1 MRRMPSFLMFL
12 TIASVLAPAVAL
24 AQPPVVS
31 EPTSTAKFSGATT
44 GNGRGF
50 GAGTVALFDPNGY
63 TVPNLLATWGD
74 SAGRFHVDGIF
85 GFDHTGTSTLDF
97 GARGWY
103 HVHAAPAADFSLGLG
118 LALVT
123 WYGAVPVPP
132 APTPAA
138 SRQWDF
144 EMDIGAQMRV
154 FVVPNVALL
163 VGLGLGLYVP
173 DHGDSTIRLSGNI
186 MNSVGLAYYFL

>member
-1 MRRMPSFLMFL
+1 MFL
-12 TIASVLAPAVAL
+12 TIASTLAPALAL
-24 AQPPVVS
+24 AQVPVVA
-31 EPTSTAKFSGATT
+31 EPTSTARVTGATT
-44 GNGRGF
+44 GSGRGL
-50 GAGTVALFDPNGY
+50 GIGTVALFDPHGY

-74 SAGRFHVDGIF
+74 PAGRFHVDGIF
-85 GFDHTGTSTLDF
+85 GLDHTSATALDF

-103 HVHAAPAADFSLGLG
+103 HIHAASSADLSVGAG

-123 WYGAVPVPP
+123 WRNAPP
-132 APTPAA
+132 PSTLVAG

-163 VGLGLGLYVP
+163 AGLGLGLYIP
-173 DHGDSTIRLSGNI
+173 DTGSATIRLSGNI

>member
-1 MRRMPSFLMFL
+1 MFL

-44 GNGRGF
+44 GSGRGF
-50 GAGTVALFDPNGY
+50 GVGVVALFDPSNH

-74 SAGRFHVDGIF
+74 SGGRFHVDGIF
-85 GFDHTGTSTLDF
+85 GFDHTDTTTLDF

-103 HVHAAPAADFSLGLG
+103 HVHAASSADLSAGLG

-123 WYGAVPVPP
+123 WKNGLPGTATPP
-132 APTPAA
+132 AG

-163 VGLGLGLYVP
+163 VGLGLGLYIP
-173 DHGDSTIRLSGNI
+173 DTGSSTVRLSGNI